1 MSTDGSRPVEFRRRD
16 VVRGLGVGALA
27 AFIAPAAVRAALR
40 AGAQAGAPA
49 GGYFLT
55 AHELDTLGAVTA
67 HLLPGP
73 PDDPDPGAIE
83 AGCAEAID
91 MLLAAFTFDP
101 PLIHAGGPF
110 SNRAGALRDDM
121 AAFVPLDPLAE
132 LGWRIRLEGSQGR
145 PERAF
150 AGEVVGL
157 QQQYRDGL
165 ARLDGFANAPPD
177 QRDAMLLAPDVIDFS
192 SLVLS
197 DALDVLYGPPEY
209 GGNRGLVGWAATG
222 WPGDVQPRGY
232 TVREVTELDPGPPMF
247 PPLDAAAARDAL
259 TRYIIGITLVEL
271 PVSKISLQSGCHT
284 HGEQENLLTSG
295 SGPAAEPDL
304 AAWRA
309 SR

>member
-1 MSTDGSRPVEFRRRD
+1 MGSSFAEVRRRD

-27 AFIAPAAVRAALR
+27 ALFAPSMLRAAVRAHAIDGPSV
-40 AGAQAGAPA
+40 AGH
-49 GGYFLT
+49 FLT
-55 AHELDTLGAVTA
+55 ARELDTLRAITA

-91 MLLAAFTFDP
+91 LLLGAFAFDP

-110 SNRAGALRDDM
+110 SNRAGAPRDDM
-121 AAFVPLDPLAE
+121 AAFVPLDAVAE

-150 AGEVVGL
+150 AGEVTGL

-165 ARLDGFANAPPD
+165 ARLDGFATVAPER
-177 QRDAMLLAPDVIDFS
+177 RDAMLLDPEVVDFA

-197 DALDVLYGPPEY
+197 DALDVMYGPPEY
-209 GGNRGLVGWAATG
+209 GGNLGLVGWTATG

-232 TVREVTELDPGPPMF
+232 SQREVSELDPGTPSS

-259 TRYIIGITLVEL
+259 TRYIIGITLVE
-271 PVSKISLQSGCHT
+271 P
-284 HGEQENLLTSG
+284 
-295 SGPAAEPDL
+295 PASE
-304 AAWRA
+304 
-309 SR
+309 